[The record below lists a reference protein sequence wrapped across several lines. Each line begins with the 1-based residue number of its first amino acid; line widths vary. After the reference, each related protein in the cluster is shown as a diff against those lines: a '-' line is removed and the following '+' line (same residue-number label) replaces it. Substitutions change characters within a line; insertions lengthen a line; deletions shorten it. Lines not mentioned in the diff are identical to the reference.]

1 LFQIAEPTIDINEM
15 SSVRP
20 PPQWRRIYRQT
31 ITLTYKNLL
40 IAFKA
45 PIATVCRALIFPIV
59 VTLIF
64 CFLRHIG
71 VTQGY
76 KPDVASW
83 GIATSSTPIKD
94 LGTAINALPHDIG
107 KRLVFVRNGISNTTL
122 GPIIEGILNEPTMKG
137 VEGLSVDDPSDLFTL
152 CRQTLAGSSNCYAA
166 VLFSSFNETNVEY
179 TIAMDESAL
188 AYTGYDEGMGDHSP
202 NSRTNRLIFPLQYAV
217 DSHIGN
223 FSTITPPS
231 TQGFSGVFGPHSR
244 VDEWYPSADV
254 ATHGPYWLNLVA
266 MFVAPLFFLVLIG
279 VVYHLNTFVATE
291 RQTTISEL
299 MAAQNVTTTP
309 RILSTL
315 ITFYLLYF
323 PGLLICSVLFTQIL
337 FTHTSDILFL
347 FVMLLAGASV
357 ITSSHFVGSFFGK
370 AQLAGLYSSTLT
382 IALAFVTLDAAL
394 KNTNPPEAEIV
405 ALSLLFPPA
414 CFANFITDVAY
425 REYMLHPFSL
435 KYQPPL
441 LNGGI
446 EEYIQKIDGYK
457 YVIFFIV
464 QIVAYTAATYA
475 VERGLWGV
483 PRKFENIPAGSDVAL
498 RCTGLTKTYY
508 GKRPW
513 YWPFVRKGEHV
524 IAIDNLNLEVKKGSV
539 TFLLGPNGGGKTTT
553 LKCVAGMISMDPG
566 STLALN
572 EAGTIFGICPQTN
585 VSLLVSCE
593 RLLVNL
599 SRYFGTT

>member
-1 LFQIAEPTIDINEM
+1 LFQFAELAIDINEM
-15 SSVRP
+15 SSVRLL
-20 PPQWRRIYRQT
+20 PQWRRIYRQT
-31 ITLTYKNLL
+31 ITLAYKNLL

-45 PIATVCRALIFPIV
+45 PIATACRALIFPIV
-59 VTLIF
+59 VTLVF

-107 KRLVFVRNGISNTTL
+107 KRLVFVRNGIPNTTL
-122 GPIIEGILNEPTMKG
+122 GPIIEGILNEPTMTG
-137 VEGLSVDDPSDLFTL
+137 VEGLSVDDPNDLFTL
-152 CRQTLAGSSNCYAA
+152 CRQTLVGSSNCYAA

-188 AYTGYDEGMGDHSP
+188 AFTEYDGGMGDHSS
-202 NSRTNRLIFPLQYAV
+202 NSRSNRLIFPLQYAI

-231 TQGFSGVFGPHSR
+231 TQGFSGVFGPHST

-254 ATHGPYWLNLVA
+254 ATQGPYWLYLVA

-291 RQTTISEL
+291 RQTIISEL
-299 MAAQNVTTTP
+299 MAAQNVTATP

-357 ITSSHFVGSFFGK
+357 ITSSHFVASFFGK
-370 AQLAGLYSSTLT
+370 AQLAGLYSSTLA

-394 KNTNPPEAEIV
+394 KTNPPEAEIV

-414 CFANFITDVAY
+414 CFANFITDVAH
-425 REYMLHPFSL
+425 REYMLHSFSL

-446 EEYIQKIDGYK
+446 EEYIQKIDGYE

-475 VERGLWGV
+475 VERSLWGV
-483 PRKFENIPAGSDVAL
+483 PRKFENIPADSDVAL

-599 SRYFGTT
+599 CRYFGTT

>member
-1 LFQIAEPTIDINEM
+1 M
-15 SSVRP
+15 
-20 PPQWRRIYRQT
+20 
-31 ITLTYKNLL
+31 
-40 IAFKA
+40 
-45 PIATVCRALIFPIV
+45 
-59 VTLIF
+59 
-64 CFLRHIG
+64 
-71 VTQGY
+71 TQGY
-76 KPDVASW
+76 KPGVASW

-94 LGTAINALPHDIG
+94 LGIAINALPHDIG

-137 VEGLSVDDPSDLFTL
+137 VEGLSVDDPNDLFTL

-188 AYTGYDEGMGDHSP
+188 AYTGYDEGMGDHSS
-202 NSRTNRLIFPLQYAV
+202 NSQTNRLIFPLQYAI

-223 FSTITPPS
+223 FSTMTPPS

-254 ATHGPYWLNLVA
+254 ATYGPYWLNLVA

-291 RQTTISEL
+291 RQTIISEL
-299 MAAQNVTTTP
+299 MAAQNVTATP

-357 ITSSHFVGSFFGK
+357 ITSSHFVASFFGK

-405 ALSLLFPPA
+405 ALSLLCPPA
-414 CFANFITDVAY
+414 CFANFIADVAY

-464 QIVAYTAATYA
+464 QIVAYTAATYV

-483 PRKFENIPAGSDVAL
+483 PRKFENIPADSDVAL

-508 GKRPW
+508 GKRRW

-524 IAIDNLNLEVKKGSV
+524 IAIDNLNLEVRKGSV

-553 LKCVAGMISMDPG
+553 LKCVAGMISVDPG

-599 SRYFGTT
+599 CRYFGTT

>member
-1 LFQIAEPTIDINEM
+1 LFQIAEPAIDINEM

-137 VEGLSVDDPSDLFTL
+137 VEGLSVDDPNDLFTL

-202 NSRTNRLIFPLQYAV
+202 NSRTNRLIFPLQYAI

-231 TQGFSGVFGPHSR
+231 TQRFSGVFGPHSR

-254 ATHGPYWLNLVA
+254 ATHGPY
-266 MFVAPLFFLVLIG
+266 
-279 VVYHLNTFVATE
+279 
-291 RQTTISEL
+291 
-299 MAAQNVTTTP
+299 
-309 RILSTL
+309 
-315 ITFYLLYF
+315 
-323 PGLLICSVLFTQIL
+323 
-337 FTHTSDILFL
+337 
-347 FVMLLAGASV
+347 
-357 ITSSHFVGSFFGK
+357 
-370 AQLAGLYSSTLT
+370 
-382 IALAFVTLDAAL
+382 
-394 KNTNPPEAEIV
+394 
-405 ALSLLFPPA
+405 
-414 CFANFITDVAY
+414 
-425 REYMLHPFSL
+425 
-435 KYQPPL
+435 
-441 LNGGI
+441 
-446 EEYIQKIDGYK
+446 
-457 YVIFFIV
+457 
-464 QIVAYTAATYA
+464 
-475 VERGLWGV
+475 
-483 PRKFENIPAGSDVAL
+483 
-498 RCTGLTKTYY
+498 
-508 GKRPW
+508 
-513 YWPFVRKGEHV
+513 
-524 IAIDNLNLEVKKGSV
+524 
-539 TFLLGPNGGGKTTT
+539 
-553 LKCVAGMISMDPG
+553 
-566 STLALN
+566 
-572 EAGTIFGICPQTN
+572 
-585 VSLLVSCE
+585 
-593 RLLVNL
+593 
-599 SRYFGTT
+599 